1 MSENIKLSPKYGLNP
16 SMGVCFICGEDSGEI
31 IIPGLITK
39 KNNLGHPE
47 EAEAPRRAVW
57 HKEPCPK
64 CKEYMKQ
71 GIILLSVRN
80 GENGDNPYRT
90 GKFVVIKEEAMKR
103 MISTKELLTDVLKK
117 RMCFIEDKVW
127 NNLGLPT

>member
-1 MSENIKLSPKYGLNP
+1 MNKNIKLSPKYGLNP

-31 IIPGLITK
+31 IISGK
-39 KNNLGHPE
+39 LGRYFEDPDI
-47 EAEAPRRAVW
+47 EAPHRAVW
-57 HKEPCPK
+57 HKKPCPK

-71 GIILLSVRN
+71 GIILLSVKD
-80 GENGDNPYRT
+80 GESGDSPYRT
-90 GKFVVIKEEAMKR
+90 GKFVVIKEEAMER